1 MDEEESAAVGPDD
14 NEIIAGMLSTSAVI
28 VTGKVE
34 IYTIVLSSMR
44 RELSSLEGSISH
56 SIQAAPYTRAC
67 QNWLLFAKRQ
77 RGIFRFRNQKR
88 LQHFTF

>member
-34 IYTIVLSSMR
+34 IYTIVLSSMGER
-44 RELSSLEGSISH
+44 VILS
-56 SIQAAPYTRAC
+56 
-67 QNWLLFAKRQ
+67 
-77 RGIFRFRNQKR
+77 RG
-88 LQHFTF
+88 QH